1 MKKITQEGFVTYEDA
16 CFFRECVA
24 EYAGCELDPGGKVW
38 GLEQNRL
45 YKVYRP
51 KSEVVKASFVLSCN
65 AKPLRNDHPKEG
77 GIGNTP
83 GLERPGKEAGVL
95 TEVRVVGNELHG
107 RVDVWDPDVIK
118 AIEHGKRELSLGY
131 SCEFR
136 KQSGEFN
143 GEHYD
148 FVQSGLK
155 AGNHLALVDEAR
167 NGSQCRVVDC
177 KHICDS
183 KFQLEQPTMDWK
195 TISADEL
202 VKGLG
207 ECSDECKA
215 KAKEF
220 LNTPTED
227 EKKAAE
233 EAAKKAEEQK
243 AKDEAEA
250 KEKAEAEKKEAVDA
264 AVEEQKKADEKE
276 CADKCETAAKDAVA
290 EYKATLKLADDC
302 KAVFGTIAT
311 DSIAT
316 RKELVG
322 HICSMTVTDASVKAK
337 IEKLKSMKPEVA
349 IDALGI
355 LAPGGATKTTRVADS
370 VVKPDVISVADYMKS
385 R

>member
-1 MKKITQEGFVTYEDA
+1 MKTVTQEGFVTYTDA
-16 CFFRECVA
+16 CFFRECIA

-38 GLEQNRL
+38 GLEQKKL

-51 KSEVVKASFVLSCN
+51 ASEVTKASFVLSCN

-77 GIGNTP
+77 GIGNAP
-83 GLERPGKEAGVL
+83 GLERPGKESGVL
-95 TEVRVVGNELHG
+95 TDVKVVGNELHG
-107 RVDVWDPDVIK
+107 RVDVWDPVVIN
-118 AIEHGKRELSLGY
+118 AIERGKRELSLGY

-136 KQSGEFN
+136 KKSGEFN

-220 LNTPTED
+220 LNTPTAD
-227 EKKAAE
+227 EAAAAE
-233 EAAKKAEEQK
+233 AK
-243 AKDEAEA
+243 AKADAEA
-250 KEKAEAEKKEAVDA
+250 KEAADNAAAEKVEQEKKEAVDA
-264 AVEEQKKADEKE
+264 AVAEQKKADEKE
-276 CADKCETAAKDAVA
+276 CADKCEAAAKDAVA
-290 EYKATLKLADDC
+290 QYKAVIALAEDC
-302 KAVFGTIAT
+302 KPKFGVQNLDGITSEQDLAVKVCA
-311 DSIAT
+311 
-316 RKELVG
+316 
-322 HICSMTVTDASVKAK
+322 CDAAPAF
-337 IEKLKSMKPEVA
+337 LKNVKPENAIVA
-349 IDALGI
+349 LRGY
-355 LAPGGATKTTRVADS
+355 LAGAGGKSVSTTVGDGAVHPGS
-370 VVKPDVISVADYMKS
+370 MSVADYMKT